1 MRFFGDIGHCE
12 VEMKNIVSDCKISDF
27 RDLVNS
33 NSKFV
38 YQIYKDKGGKNLFHL
53 VCSCMDWISV
63 SVRHLENMSEL
74 DSNIDVKCMQI
85 YSLISS
91 IDLISESV
99 TQLHRVFVNEKSVPF
114 KNEKSCFSNRLIE
127 HEDDNTYFKT
137 LRACFGAHPVS
148 LNQSDSK
155 RFASWP
161 FKSHLTSADLT
172 VHLYSREVD
181 EKDLTLNLYISELL
195 EFLTTRYEYLDVIA
209 TRIQSLFEEYRK
221 ELSKQLIETKSDPLE
236 QLYVLRAE
244 SEKRLDNDYYRG
256 EIDDLIMI
264 FEAKVNDVEL
274 VPLAE
279 DYKNSLL
286 PTIEEIKSN
295 LQSMS
300 IIDLKTSTDLRHQSV
315 LSRKLSYELPKFYSW
330 IYSDKYDPLLD
341 YYFER
346 LNTVTE
352 GKFKFSESDTRNLT
366 FLKVKLMLSY

>member
-1 MRFFGDIGHCE
+1 
-12 VEMKNIVSDCKISDF
+12 MKNIVNDCKISDF

-63 SVRHLENMSEL
+63 SVRHLENVAEF
-74 DSNIDVKCMQI
+74 DSNIDVKCMQV

-99 TQLHRVFVNEKSVPF
+99 TQLHRVFVNEKTVPF
-114 KNEKSCFSNRLIE
+114 KNEKSCFRNRLIE
-127 HEDDNTYFKT
+127 NEDDNTYFTT
-137 LRACFGAHPVS
+137 LRACFGAHSVS
-148 LNQSDSK
+148 LNQSGSK

-161 FKSHLTSADLT
+161 FKSRLTSADLT
-172 VHLYSREVD
+172 VHLYSREVN
-181 EKDLTLNLYISELL
+181 EQDLTLNLYINELL
-195 EFLTTRYEYLDVIA
+195 EFLATRYDYLDVIT
-209 TRIQSLFEEYRK
+209 TRIQSLFEEYRI
-221 ELSKQLIETKSDPLE
+221 ELSKQLIEIKSDPLE
-236 QLYVLRAE
+236 QLYVLRSE
-244 SEKRLDNDYYRG
+244 SDKRLDNDYYRG

-264 FEAKVNDVEL
+264 FEAKVNDAEL
-274 VPLAE
+274 TALAE

-300 IIDLKTSTDLRHQSV
+300 IIDLKTASDLRSRSE
-315 LSRKLSYELPKFYSW
+315 LSRELSYELSKFYSW
-330 IYSDKYDPLLD
+330 IYSGRYDPMLD

-346 LNTVTE
+346 LNAVTE

-366 FLKVKLMLSY
+366 FLKVKLMLTA

>member
-1 MRFFGDIGHCE
+1 MFND
-12 VEMKNIVSDCKISDF
+12 KYIVNDCKISDF
-27 RDLVNS
+27 RNLVNS

-63 SVRHLENMSEL
+63 SVRHLENMPEL

-91 IDLISESV
+91 IDLITTSV
-99 TQLHRVFVNEKSVPF
+99 TQLHRVFVNEETVPF
-114 KNEKSCFSNRLIE
+114 KNEKRCFRNRLIE
-127 HEDDNTYFKT
+127 HEDDDTYFKT

-148 LNQSDSK
+148 LKLKQPDSK
-155 RFASWP
+155 HFASWP

-181 EKDLTLNLYISELL
+181 EEDLTLNLYISELL
-195 EFLTTRYEYLDVIA
+195 EFLTIRYDYLDVIA
-209 TRIQSLFEEYRK
+209 ARIQNLFDGYRTK
-221 ELSKQLIETKSDPLE
+221 LSKQPIETKSDPLE
-236 QLYVLRAE
+236 QLYVLRVE

-264 FEAKVNDVEL
+264 FEAKVDDTEL
-274 VPLAE
+274 TALAE

-300 IIDLKTSTDLRHQSV
+300 IVDLKTGSDLNSNSE
-315 LSRKLSYELPKFYSW
+315 LSRELSYELPKFYSW
-330 IYSDKYDPLLD
+330 IYSGRYDPMLD

-352 GKFKFSESDTRNLT
+352 DKFKFSESDTRNLT
-366 FLKVKLMLSY
+366 FLKVKLMLIT